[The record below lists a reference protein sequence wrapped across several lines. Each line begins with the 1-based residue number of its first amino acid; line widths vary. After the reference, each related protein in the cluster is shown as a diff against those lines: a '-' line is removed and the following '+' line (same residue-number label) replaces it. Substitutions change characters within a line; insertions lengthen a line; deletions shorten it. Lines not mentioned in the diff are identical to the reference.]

1 MKICRW
7 PVLNINPGK
16 NKGLLDACR
25 TLADY
30 AEYSDRVRTYAKE
43 MELRDAV
50 ERAVRECIAEG
61 ILKDFLMKNRAE
73 AIEMSIFEYDEEK
86 HMRQVREEGEQMAEE
101 RMSRLIEKLL
111 KEGRSEDLERA
122 AKDAPYRR
130 KLLEELGD

>member
-1 MKICRW
+1 
-7 PVLNINPGK
+7 
-16 NKGLLDACR
+16 
-25 TLADY
+25 
-30 AEYSDRVRTYAKE
+30 

-101 RMSRLIEKLL
+101 RMSRLIEKLM
-111 KEGRSEDLERA
+111 KEGRREELERA
-122 AKDAPYRR
+122 AKDTSYRR

>member
-1 MKICRW
+1 
-7 PVLNINPGK
+7 
-16 NKGLLDACR
+16 
-25 TLADY
+25 
-30 AEYSDRVRTYAKE
+30 

-86 HMRQVREEGEQMAEE
+86 HMRQVREEGREEGEQMAEE

-111 KEGRSEDLERA
+111 QEGRREELERA

-130 KLLEELGD
+130 KLLEELGY